1 MLAAFLAHRREVLQR
16 RTGHRLEKIAHRL
29 EVLAGYL
36 VAYLNLDEV
45 IRIIRFED
53 EPKAVMIA
61 TFGISDVQAEAIL
74 NMRLRALRKLEE
86 IEIRREHDA
95 LSAEQA
101 ELQALMG
108 DEAKQWQTIE
118 GQLKSLREK
127 FGQRTPLGRR
137 RTEIAGA
144 PAAVEVPLDSVI
156 EREPVTVLLSEKGWI
171 RAMTGHLR
179 SEEHTSE
186 LQSLMR

>member
-101 ELQALMG
+101 ELRELLA
-108 DEAKQWQTIE
+108 DEAKQW
-118 GQLKSLREK
+118 
-127 FGQRTPLGRR
+127 RT
-137 RTEIAGA
+137 
-144 PAAVEVPLDSVI
+144 
-156 EREPVTVLLSEKGWI
+156 
-171 RAMTGHLR
+171 R
-179 SEEHTSE
+179 SEARRVGKEGVSTCRSRWAPDPIK
-186 LQSLMR
+186 QKKKNKK